1 MRRAGIAATAV
12 FVVPAWLFP
21 IPPPSTPPSEAAL
34 QDPTPLHV
42 PGSDVSFTLAQ
53 TRDLFAV
60 PDWFPAGHAPMPAA
74 VEFGRKPDAYACG
87 FCHLPDGRGRPENAT
102 VAGLPTEYIVR
113 QVRDYANH
121 LRGSAWTDPP
131 YKPTVLMLQV
141 AEAVTDADLAAAAAY
156 FAAQPLR
163 QRRAEVIEAAGIP
176 RVHAA
181 AWLYVADA
189 AGGEESL
196 GERIV
201 EMPLDFE
208 RHERRDPNT
217 PYVAYVPLG
226 SLERGHAIATTA
238 RDGAPTCT
246 SCHGPDLRG
255 IGLVPALAG
264 RSPTYLLRQLVA
276 FRTGARGGDASVPMQ
291 PIVSTLEIGDMI
303 AVAAYAGS
311 LPP

>member
-1 MRRAGIAATAV
+1 MRRARIAATAV

-21 IPPPSTPPSEAAL
+21 IPPPTAPPSAEAL
-34 QDPTPLHV
+34 RDPAPLHV

-60 PDWFPAGHAPMPAA
+60 PDWFPAEHAPMPAA

-102 VAGLPTEYIVR
+102 VAGLPAEYIVR
-113 QVRDYANH
+113 QVRDYASH
-121 LRGSAWTDPP
+121 LRRSAWADPP

-163 QRRAEVIEAAGIP
+163 QRRAEVIEAASIP
-176 RVHAA
+176 RVHVA

-226 SLERGHAIATTA
+226 SLERGQAIATTS

-291 PIVSTLEIGDMI
+291 PIVSTLEIGEMI

>member
-1 MRRAGIAATAV
+1 MRRARIAATAV

-42 PGSDVSFTLAQ
+42 PGSDVSFTLAR

-60 PDWFPAGHAPMPAA
+60 PDWFPAEHTPMPAA

-102 VAGLPTEYIVR
+102 VAGLPAEYIVR
-113 QVRDYANH
+113 QVQDYASH
-121 LRGSAWTDPP
+121 LRRSAWADPP
-131 YKPTVLMLQV
+131 YKPTVMMLQL
-141 AEAVTDADLAAAAAY
+141 AGTVTEADLAAAANY

-163 QRRAEVIEAAGIP
+163 QRRAEVIEAVTIP
-176 RVHAA
+176 RMRAA
-181 AWLYVADA
+181 AWIYVTDEG
-189 AGGEESL
+189 GGEEAL

-201 EMPLDFE
+201 EASLDFE

-217 PYVAYVPLG
+217 PYVAYVPKG

-238 RDGAPTCT
+238 RGDAAACT

-255 IGLVPALAG
+255 VGLVPPLAG

-291 PIVSTLEIGDMI
+291 PIVSTLEFGDMI

>member
-1 MRRAGIAATAV
+1 MRRARIAATAV

-21 IPPPSTPPSEAAL
+21 IPPPTAPPSAEAL
-34 QDPTPLHV
+34 RDPAPLHV

-60 PDWFPAGHAPMPAA
+60 PDWFPAEHAPMPAA

-102 VAGLPTEYIVR
+102 VAGLPAEYIVR
-113 QVRDYANH
+113 QVRDYASH
-121 LRGSAWTDPP
+121 LRRSAWADPP

-163 QRRAEVIEAAGIP
+163 QRRAEVIEAASIP
-176 RVHAA
+176 RVHVA
-181 AWLYVADA
+181 AWLYVTDA

-226 SLERGHAIATTA
+226 SLERGQAIATTA